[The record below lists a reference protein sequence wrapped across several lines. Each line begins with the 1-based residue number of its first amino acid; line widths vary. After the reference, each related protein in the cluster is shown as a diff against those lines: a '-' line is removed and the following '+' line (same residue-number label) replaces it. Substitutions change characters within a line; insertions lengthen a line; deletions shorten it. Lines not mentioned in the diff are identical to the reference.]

1 MLTKRQLRNSNRRWE
16 RKMLPVKVR
25 SLAGIARE
33 LAREAERRAVQV
45 MIQWVVIAALVMWI
59 VYLLEAAR

>member
-1 MLTKRQLRNSNRRWE
+1 VLTKRQLRNSNRRWE

>member
-1 MLTKRQLRNSNRRWE
+1 
-16 RKMLPVKVR
+16 MLPVKVR